1 MDRQGCP
8 STVASLEG
16 DISSE
21 YVSKFVLTSGF
32 HIWHIHYQCSVLA
45 PDLCYVLTH
54 ANKL

>member
-32 HIWHIHYQCSVLA
+32 HTWHIHYQCSVLA
-45 PDLCYVLTH
+45 PDVCYVLTH